1 MKKILKC
8 VSGNGCQL
16 KNGDKYKLI
25 KIYSSRGDTY
35 CNIQNK
41 AGAVFEGWLLD
52 RFIPWSEYD
61 NEEEIENDSKN

>member
-1 MKKILKC
+1 MKMILKC

-16 KNGDKYKLI
+16 KNGDKYKLLL
-25 KIYSSRGDTY
+25 IYECRGEKF
-35 CNIQNK
+35 CHVRNK
-41 AGAVFEGWLLD
+41 AGVILEGWLLD